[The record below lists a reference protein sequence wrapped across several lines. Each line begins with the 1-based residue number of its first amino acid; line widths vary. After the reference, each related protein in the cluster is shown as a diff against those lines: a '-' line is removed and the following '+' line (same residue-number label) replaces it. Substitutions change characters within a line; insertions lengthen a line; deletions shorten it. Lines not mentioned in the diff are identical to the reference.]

1 MFPNY
6 LDGATVLMIAYL
18 AEDSENEF
26 VKKIFARIN
35 QQPRR
40 KRRGTVLNVSNGM
53 GYPARMPVVPNE
65 FFALQKTRSPKMYKD
80 VHF

>member
-6 LDGATVLMIAYL
+6 FDGATVLMIAYL

-35 QQPRR
+35 
-40 KRRGTVLNVSNGM
+40 KDFENL
-53 GYPARMPVVPNE
+53 
-65 FFALQKTRSPKMYKD
+65 SPKEQEVFTVNFPYI
-80 VHF
+80 FRN